1 MTRLFIRAASASLAL
16 QVMGCIAV
24 QAAEIKVLGAVGMR
38 EVMLDLG
45 PRFEHATGH
54 TLAMTF
60 DASGVI
66 VRRIESG
73 ETVDVI
79 MILGSSL
86 ERLRQ
91 AGKISPGSA
100 TDLASSIA
108 AVAIRRGAPKPDI
121 SSPEAFKRMLLEA
134 RSIARPNPADGGA
147 SGVHIEHVLQ
157 RLGILDE
164 VRSKTIAFGRPGDP
178 QAMPG
183 YKVATG
189 RADIALHQLQELLA
203 VSGIEIVGPFPK
215 DLQGAFMFSAGVA
228 IGAKE
233 GDASKA
239 LINFLRT
246 PDAAAAIKAKGM
258 APATR

>member
-1 MTRLFIRAASASLAL
+1 MA
-16 QVMGCIAV
+16 
-24 QAAEIKVLGAVGMR
+24 
-38 EVMLDLG
+38 
-45 PRFEHATGH
+45 
-54 TLAMTF
+54 F

-73 ETVDVI
+73 ETIDVI

-91 AGKISPGSA
+91 AGKISPGSV

-108 AVAIRRGAPKPDI
+108 AVAVRRGAPKPDI
-121 SSPEAFKRMLLEA
+121 SSPEAFKLMLLEA
-134 RSIARPNPADGGA
+134 KSVARPNPADGGA

-164 VRSKTIAFGRPGDP
+164 VRAKTIAFGQPGDP

-189 RADIALHQLQELLA
+189 GADIALHQLQELLA
-203 VSGIEIVGPFPK
+203 VSGIDIVGPFPK
-215 DLQGAFMFSAGVA
+215 DLEGAFMFSAGVA
-228 IGAKE
+228 MEAKE
-233 GDASKA
+233 ADASKA

-246 PDAAAAIKAKGM
+246 REAAAAIKAKGM

>member
-16 QVMGCIAV
+16 QMMGCVVV
-24 QAAEIKVLGAVGMR
+24 QAADIKVLGAVGMR

-91 AGKISPGSA
+91 AGKISPGSV

-108 AVAIRRGAPKPDI
+108 AVAVRRGAPKPDI

-157 RLGILDE
+157 RLGVLGE
-164 VRSKTIAFGRPGDP
+164 VTAKTIAFGRPGDP
-178 QAMPG
+178 EAMPG
-183 YKVATG
+183 YKVAVG
-189 RADIALHQLQELLA
+189 RADIGLHQLQELLA
-203 VSGIEIVGPFPK
+203 VPGIDIVGPFPK
-215 DLQGAFMFSAGVA
+215 DLQGTFMFAAGVET
-228 IGAKE
+228 GAKQVE
-233 GDASKA
+233 AANA
-239 LINFLRT
+239 LIKFLCT
-246 PDAAAAIKAKGM
+246 PDAIAVIKAKGM
-258 APATR
+258 EPANR

>member
-1 MTRLFIRAASASLAL
+1 MTRLFIRATTASLAL
-16 QVMGCIAV
+16 QLMGCGMAL
-24 QAAEIKVLGAVGMR
+24 AEEIKMLGAVGMR

-45 PRFEHATGH
+45 PKFERATGH

-66 VRRIESG
+66 VRRIDSG
-73 ETVDVI
+73 ETVDVVI
-79 MILGSSL
+79 ILRSGL
-86 ERLRQ
+86 ERLMQ
-91 AGKISPGSA
+91 AGKISPGSV

-108 AVAIRRGAPKPDI
+108 AVAVRHGAPKPDI
-121 SSPEAFKRMLLEA
+121 SSPEAFKNMLLDA
-134 RSIARPNPADGGA
+134 KSIARPNPADGGA
-147 SGVHIEHVLQ
+147 SGVHIEHVLE

-164 VRSKTIAFGRPGDP
+164 VMAKTIAFGRPGDP

-189 RADIALHQLQELLA
+189 RADVALHQLQELLA
-203 VSGIEIVGPFPK
+203 VSGIDIVGPFPK
-215 DLQGAFMFSAGVA
+215 DLQGAFIFSAGVA
-228 IGAKE
+228 MDAKE
-233 GDASKA
+233 ADASKM

-246 PDAAAAIKAKGM
+246 PDAAAVIKAKGM